1 MIYRQDIQILR
12 GVAVLM
18 VVLFHLQIP
27 FFDNGFLGV
36 DVFFVISGFLMAK
49 LYDKGTIADFYRRR
63 IDRLLPAYSFTVIA
77 VVIAAYYLLIPV
89 DFSQLYEQALASIF
103 YLNNIHFWNQNSYFD
118 KASFNP
124 LLHLWSLSVEAQF
137 YLIVPFLYPLLRKR
151 KGLTIIV
158 FFLTLAACVAIQT
171 ISPKTSFFLMPFR
184 IWEFLVGAWV
194 AWYSREGRE
203 GISQNLNYQ
212 ILFLAL
218 LVISFFV
225 IPLKPDSGS
234 IVLGHPSLA
243 ALVMVLLTGLIIYY
257 RMPKAFE
264 SSAVGRS
271 LAIVGDYSYS
281 IYLVHFPII
290 VLWNYRE
297 FGGTILGSD
306 SILRFSAIVL
316 SIAAAS
322 YLSYGFIEKRI
333 SSYFRASIPRIALL
347 LGIFLA
353 SSATVHLNES
363 KFNETQKNI
372 FSAWTDRSVYRCG
385 KIFRVL
391 NPTKE
396 ICMVSDEDKDRRIL
410 LVGNSHADSIK
421 TSFAKVAN
429 NKGLSLYFIV
439 QNDPL
444 VGSQLDANKIVKEAK
459 ALGIDYIAIH
469 FSNNIYDTP
478 EDRACIESLVDLS
491 HKHGIEVIIIS
502 PVPTYEV
509 HIPQAMYQA
518 KNGVYSFE
526 IDRSQHNIRTS
537 GYRAFSNGLA
547 ARNIAIYDPAEILCP
562 TEGSCS
568 FADATN
574 KPYYFDSSHL
584 TLTGATQLE
593 SLFNKAI
600 EGIGKR

>member
-1 MIYRQDIQILR
+1 
-12 GVAVLM
+12 M
-18 VVLFHLQIP
+18 VVLFHLQTP

-36 DVFFVISGFLMAK
+36 DVFFVISGFLMEK

-63 IDRLLPAYSFTVIA
+63 IDRLLPTYSFTVIA
-77 VVIAAYYLLIPV
+77 VVIASYYLLIPV
-89 DFSQLYEQALASIF
+89 DFLQLYEQALASIF
-103 YLNNIHFWNQNSYFD
+103 FLNNIHFWNQNSYFD

-124 LLHLWSLSVEAQF
+124 LLNLWSLSVEAQF

-158 FFLTLAACVAIQT
+158 FCLTLAACVAIQT

-194 AWYSREGRE
+194 AWYSQEGRE

-212 ILFLAL
+212 ILFLVL

-257 RMPKAFE
+257 GMPKAFE

-333 SSYFRASIPRIALL
+333 SSYFRASIPRVALL

-353 SSATVHLNES
+353 SSATVYLNES

-396 ICMVSDEDKDRRIL
+396 ICMVNDEDKDRRIL

-444 VGSQLDANKIVKEAK
+444 VGSQLDASKIVKEAK

-469 FSNNIYDTP
+469 FSNIYDTP
-478 EDRACIESLVDLS
+478 ENRVRVESLVDLS
-491 HKHGIEVIIIS
+491 HKHGIKVIIIS

-509 HIPQAMYQA
+509 HIPKAMYQT

-526 IDRSQHNIRTS
+526 IDRSQHNIMTS
-537 GYRAFSNGLA
+537 SYRAFSNEIA
-547 ARNIAIYDPAEILCP
+547 ARNVAIYDPAEILCP

-574 KPYYFDSSHL
+574 KPYYFDSDHL

>member
-1 MIYRQDIQILR
+1 MTYRQDIQILR
-12 GVAVLM
+12 GTAVLM
-18 VVLFHLQIP
+18 VVLFHLQTP

-63 IDRLLPAYSFTVIA
+63 IDRLLPTYSFTVIA

-89 DFSQLYEQALASIF
+89 DFLQLYEQALASIF
-103 YLNNIHFWNQNSYFD
+103 FLNNIHFWNQNSYFD

-124 LLHLWSLSVEAQF
+124 LLNLWSLSVEAQF

-158 FFLTLAACVAIQT
+158 FCLTLAACVAIQT

-194 AWYSREGRE
+194 AWYSQEERE

-212 ILFLAL
+212 ILFLVL

-257 RMPKAFE
+257 GMPKAFE

-297 FGGTILGSD
+297 FGGTILAAD

-333 SSYFRASIPRIALL
+333 SSYFRASIPRVALL

-353 SSATVHLNES
+353 SSATVYLNES

-396 ICMVSDEDKDRRIL
+396 ICMVSDEDKDHRIL

-444 VGSQLDANKIVKEAK
+444 VGSQLDASKIVKEAK

-469 FSNNIYDTP
+469 FSNIYDTP
-478 EDRACIESLVDLS
+478 ENRARVESLVDLS

-509 HIPQAMYQA
+509 HIPKAMYQT

-526 IDRSQHNIRTS
+526 IDRSQHNIMTS
-537 GYRAFSNGLA
+537 SYRAFSNEIA
-547 ARNIAIYDPAEILCP
+547 ARNVAIYDPAEILCP
-562 TEGSCS
+562 TEGGCS

-574 KPYYFDSSHL
+574 KPYYFDSDHL